1 MAVCAGITEGRDFY
15 RGYAAF
21 CEGKGIEGART
32 SLAKMIVCDHVM
44 ANFDRHRGNFGL
56 VRTVETLDGW
66 RMAPMFDNGAG
77 FFSRATLRELE
88 QARFVWTANPFEE
101 YPSQQLARVED
112 LSWYDPHMLDGFAD
126 EVRAVLGQ
134 NPSLPEAFVEHAVR
148 HVLRNIAA
156 VDDVA
161 AERNAVWAGFA
172 PKGGGC

>member
-1 MAVCAGITEGRDFY
+1 
-15 RGYAAF
+15 
-21 CEGKGIEGART
+21 
-32 SLAKMIVCDHVM
+32 
-44 ANFDRHRGNFGL
+44 
-56 VRTVETLDGW
+56 
-66 RMAPMFDNGAG
+66 MAPMFDNGAG

-88 QARFVWTANPFEE
+88 RACFVWTANPFEE

-172 PKGGGC
+172 PKGGGR

>member
-1 MAVCAGITEGRDFY
+1 
-15 RGYAAF
+15 
-21 CEGKGIEGART
+21 
-32 SLAKMIVCDHVM
+32 M